1 MMMFVILLF
10 SLLSVVTNS
19 LVTKS
24 VFSRPYSQQNIR
36 SSFCLQAKTT
46 LDEQTTW
53 KLRFSLEGVP
63 TAQGKK
69 IDQLF
74 TMEAQFLEEE
84 GYEPPQGLVKQKVP
98 EPVDEGEAT
107 GMLDLSVGRWA
118 LSEDPNDRK
127 DGLWIWGLFKE
138 PLYPF
143 LLLQLETKEVKL
155 PGNTGDFIKPLQLF
169 AQIVHIRDEKVGV
182 ELKATSVKI
191 RVIEAIKAD
200 PFGAASV
207 DVYEEYDVGKLSI
220 QPSN

>member
-1 MMMFVILLF
+1 MMFVILLF
-10 SLLSVVTNS
+10 SLLSVTNS

-24 VFSRPYSQQNIR
+24 LFSRPTSQQNAQ
-36 SSFCLQAKTT
+36 SSFCLQAKAT

-53 KLRFSLEGVP
+53 KLRFSLEGLP

-84 GYEPPQGLVKQKVP
+84 GYEPPQGFVQQKVS

-107 GMLDLSVGRWA
+107 TGMLDLSLGRWK

-155 PGNTGDFIKPLQLF
+155 PGNTGDFIKPLQLY
-169 AQIVHIRDEKVGV
+169 AQIVHTRDEKVGV

-191 RVIEAIKAD
+191 RVMEAIKAD

-207 DVYEEYDVGKLSI
+207 DVYEEYDVGKISI